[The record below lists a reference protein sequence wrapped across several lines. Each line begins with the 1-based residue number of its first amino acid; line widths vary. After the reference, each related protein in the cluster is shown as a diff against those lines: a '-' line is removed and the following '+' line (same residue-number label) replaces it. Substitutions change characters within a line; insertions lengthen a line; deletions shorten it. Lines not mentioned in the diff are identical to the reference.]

1 MLSDDEKLKIE
12 EQERYRAELRL
23 KYGSTNSKSKGLA
36 IFLAIVLGG
45 LGAHKFYLG
54 KAGWG
59 VMYLLFSW
67 TGIPM
72 VVGIIEGLSYLFRS
86 DSSFKQKYG

>member
-12 EQERYRAELRL
+12 EQEQYRAEVRS
-23 KYGSTNSKSKGLA
+23 KYGRTNSKSKGLA

-45 LGAHKFYLG
+45 IGAHKFYLG
-54 KAGWG
+54 KPGWG

-72 VVGIIEGLSYLFRS
+72 VVGIIEGLAYLFRS
-86 DSSFKQKYG
+86 DSSFQQKYG